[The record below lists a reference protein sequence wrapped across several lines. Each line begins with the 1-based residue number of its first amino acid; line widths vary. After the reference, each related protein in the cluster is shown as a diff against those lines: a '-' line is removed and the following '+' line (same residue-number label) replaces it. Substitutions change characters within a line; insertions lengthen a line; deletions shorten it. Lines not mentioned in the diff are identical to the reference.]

1 MLEPT
6 WGLIK
11 QRFVNVCP
19 DCDLLNTTYTNT
31 SIQATPRYLVPLL
44 DNATDPLG
52 DSDSMACC
60 GQRASLIVWNNLTVL
75 GVALSTILIS
85 MTVNM
90 LSRFI
95 LNL

>member
-1 MLEPT
+1 MLEPA

-19 DCDLLNTTYTNT
+19 DCDLANTTNT
-31 SIQATPRYLVPLL
+31 SIQATPRYLIPLL
-44 DNATDPLG
+44 ENATNPQE
-52 DSDSMACC
+52 DSASMACC

>member
-1 MLEPT
+1 MLEPA

-19 DCDLLNTTYTNT
+19 DCDLVNTTNT
-31 SIQATPRYLVPLL
+31 SIQATPRYLTPLL
-44 DNATDPLG
+44 ENATDPLG
-52 DSDSMACC
+52 DSMACC